1 MKKPLTCLET
11 LFSLFNGNYG
21 WPIRLD
27 SMFYVAKGLGNLPH
41 NGPFGWI
48 QCVLLAELQLKVFGS
63 FFILLQAPWC
73 SAKQEAPI
81 AFKDGSSLE

>member
-1 MKKPLTCLET
+1 MFRNNFLI
-11 LFSLFNGNYG
+11 FNGNYY

-27 SMFYVAKGLGNLPH
+27 CIFYVAKRLMKLSH
-41 NGPFGWI
+41 NGPLGWI
-48 QCVLLAELQLKVFGS
+48 QCVLLAELQLKICDS